1 MRNAKAI
8 IQYDGTNYQG
18 WQIQATGRT
27 IQGEL
32 TRVVSLLDH
41 RHVNIHGAGRTDSGV
56 HALGQVASFAIERDV
71 TPRWLRD
78 AINGNLDRDIRVREV
93 ELVTTEFH
101 ARLSAK
107 QKTYEYRI
115 WTGAVV
121 SPFAYR
127 YVYHCR
133 ASLNVDAM
141 RRAADALTGEH
152 DFSAFTGI
160 GSLVES
166 TVRTLKHLSIEPAEE
181 MLVVTAQANGFLRY
195 MVRTIVG
202 TLLEVGRG
210 DRTVESVAEC
220 LASRDRGLAG
230 QTAPACGLTL
240 MRVDY

>member
-1 MRNAKAI
+1 MLNAKAI
-8 IQYDGTNYQG
+8 IQYDGTNCQG
-18 WQIQATGRT
+18 WQIQANGRT

-78 AINGNLDRDIRVREV
+78 AINGNLDRDIRVKQV
-93 ELVTTEFH
+93 EFVDPGFH

-121 SPFAYR
+121 SPFLYS

-133 ASLNVDAM
+133 ASLNIDAM
-141 RRAADALTGEH
+141 RPAADALTG
-152 DFSAFTGI
+152 
-160 GSLVES
+160 
-166 TVRTLKHLSIEPAEE
+166 
-181 MLVVTAQANGFLRY
+181 
-195 MVRTIVG
+195 
-202 TLLEVGRG
+202 
-210 DRTVESVAEC
+210 
-220 LASRDRGLAG
+220 
-230 QTAPACGLTL
+230 
-240 MRVDY
+240 